1 MLDKE
6 VLKTVSR
13 IELSVRGTL
22 DTVMTGAYH
31 SSFKGNGMEFSEVRE
46 YMPGDDVRTIDWNVS
61 ARTGSAFVKKF
72 VEERELT
79 VLLIVDVSASGD
91 YGSGEKSRRSA
102 AAELA
107 ALLAFSAGRNGDKAG
122 LLMYSDR
129 CELYVPPR
137 SGRRH
142 ALRIVR
148 EVLAHEPESRGTDLA
163 GALREAARLLK
174 KRGIVFILSD
184 FLDDRPFEKEL
195 KLLNR
200 RHDVIALE
208 LTDPRE
214 KAWPG
219 TLAIE
224 LEDAESGELADFS
237 GGKAALRRLDG
248 ELAAGL
254 AARRAVFRRARIDA
268 VEIADGENVLRPLA
282 EFFSRRAKHRK

>member
-1 MLDKE
+1 MLPP
-6 VLKTVSR
+6 
-13 IELSVRGTL
+13 ELVKQIRLLEIRTDRAVDELVG
-22 DTVMTGAYH
+22 GAYR
-31 SSFKGNGMEFSEVRE
+31 SVFRGRGIEFDEVRE
-46 YMPGDDVRTIDWNVS
+46 YVPGDDVRTIDWNVS

-214 KAWPG
+214 KAWPS

-224 LEDAESGELADFS
+224 LEDAESGELTDFS